1 MVYQYILWSIL
12 WGWCRKIAAN
22 SRWAKQLS
30 TTIHATFSWFAVGQN
45 FNVYSKPAM
54 DKNTTKSQLIF
65 SLDQAAAFLG
75 IKPQTLR
82 NWRSQGKPCPNSF
95 SYPESNKVLFHLDD
109 LLQFISDARA
119 ILRTIAPNDLPVKRR
134 KKSKADIVREQRE
147 GLKIANSK

>member
-1 MVYQYILWSIL
+1 
-12 WGWCRKIAAN
+12 
-22 SRWAKQLS
+22 
-30 TTIHATFSWFAVGQN
+30 
-45 FNVYSKPAM
+45 M